1 MQLPE
6 GEERKKEQ
14 VSELEAFEVGAT
26 AFLGGKESHHDE
38 EREHEPAREERSR
51 RDVAKDGVN
60 ERAQRSRRHRM
71 AKEPRVRDAVWG
83 EARQ

>member
-6 GEERKKEQ
+6 GEEGKKEQ

-26 AFLGGKESHHDE
+26 AFLGGEERHDDK

-51 RDVAKDGVN
+51 RDVAKDGVD

-71 AKEPRVRDAVWG
+71 TEEPRVRNAAGG